1 MLRQALSELRF
12 HPSRFVA
19 TLIAIAISVGFMT
32 AISVFIATEQAG
44 TGKANAMALSQA
56 DLVLVSPESQVPAD
70 LADDIV
76 GIDGVASAAPVASV
90 SAEVTAEDRTVFAT
104 LWANLAPELRW
115 AELEEGAYPA
125 SAGEVTIARDMA
137 DKLEVGLGS
146 EVHVSAEQS
155 FTVVGITRDAGASSP
170 PPAT

>member
-70 LADDIV
+70 LADDIGGLRRKPGHFARRV
-76 GIDGVASAAPVASV
+76 VKRKEGSRAAPLRGSRIGDQNMYWPPLTASV
-90 SAEVTAEDRTVFAT
+90 EPVMKA
-104 LWANLAPELRW
+104 
-115 AELEEGAYPA
+115 
-125 SAGEVTIARDMA
+125 
-137 DKLEVGLGS
+137 
-146 EVHVSAEQS
+146 
-155 FTVVGITRDAGASSP
+155 ASSEARNSTVRAISSGLP
-170 PPAT
+170 RRPTGMCGRIFALSTSSGIAATISVPM